1 MMLLDGTWTELVM
14 VGMWTEGDKTFSHS
28 CVFLRVLGK
37 SGKPV
42 IVYLNC
48 GEEEPFSTNPRDLLA
63 PTSLLKWERFAGLF
77 SVMRLYKLKS
87 RRCGSSADEQ
97 EALVSPFSFS

>member
-1 MMLLDGTWTELVM
+1 MMLLEGTWTEIVM
-14 VGMWTEGDKTFSHS
+14 VGMWTECDKTYSHS

-48 GEEEPFSTNPRDLLA
+48 GEDEPFSTNPRDLLT
-63 PTSLLKWERFAGLF
+63 PT
-77 SVMRLYKLKS
+77 
-87 RRCGSSADEQ
+87 
-97 EALVSPFSFS
+97 